1 MSGLIF
7 NGISKI
13 MPRWPF
19 LSGVTKLRYFPIRS
33 HDFQE
38 SFDFIGHCLK
48 VMTPDKRSP
57 RHHFRYIWLNQV
69 LSQNHYFAKFLIRY
83 IDDDPESKN
92 YLFRKKDI
100 FWTRGS

>member
-48 VMTPDKRSP
+48 VMTPDKKDR
-57 RHHFRYIWLNQV
+57 IGIILDINQ
-69 LSQNHYFAKFLIRY
+69 SRLI
-83 IDDDPESKN
+83 
-92 YLFRKKDI
+92 F
-100 FWTRGS
+100 